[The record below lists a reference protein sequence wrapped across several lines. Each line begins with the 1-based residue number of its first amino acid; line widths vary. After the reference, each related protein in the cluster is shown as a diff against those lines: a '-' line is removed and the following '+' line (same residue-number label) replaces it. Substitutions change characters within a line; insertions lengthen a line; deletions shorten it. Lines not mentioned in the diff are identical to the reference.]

1 MPQVYRS
8 DLQKVYE
15 NIVNESHDI
24 KLKLMLLNNHMKETQ
39 CCKAIHKEY
48 EDVNS
53 KITKVICTGCGNPCT
68 LEDVP
73 TLKFSYDNTPYTMVT
88 TPTQTEGW
96 EVKVLERFSE
106 MEHIRWAKWQNYMH
120 SFLTWNNAL
129 QAWVLPHEKKVRW
142 QSQIETTY
150 AFLSDKEKDSDR
162 EQVKPYLDFIKSER
176 ELWENELVEK
186 IKELTHTRILSIESS
201 QAGKNKTLGYHKAL
215 KEVINLI
222 KNK

>member
-68 LEDVP
+68 LEDTP
-73 TLKFSYDNTPYTMVT
+73 ESWRDTLKVIVFNLGLDADIQKKFYRDVEYLIEQDVITQELARQREEMVGKIGKWN
-88 TPTQTEGW
+88 PIQWNEQS
-96 EVKVLERFSE
+96 LSE
-106 MEHIRWAKWQNYMH
+106 M
-120 SFLTWNNAL
+120 
-129 QAWVLPHEKKVRW
+129 KKD
-142 QSQIETTY
+142 I
-150 AFLSDKEKDSDR
+150 
-162 EQVKPYLDFIKSER
+162 
-176 ELWENELVEK
+176 
-186 IKELTHTRILSIESS
+186 
-201 QAGKNKTLGYHKAL
+201 
-215 KEVINLI
+215 INLI
-222 KNK
+222 KEK